1 MSKDE
6 EAPKLQIDSNWK
18 AEAQAEK
25 ERLAK
30 QEQEQEKEKEK
41 GTTGTSG
48 REHPP
53 EADFKSLMGVL
64 ASQAIMSLGAL
75 GDPKTGRVVID
86 LEGARF
92 SIELLSVLE
101 EKTRGNLTDEEAKEI
116 AQVLAELR
124 NRFVQ
129 ITHMVAQQA
138 PPPGAVSTPGV
149 PGPESAPSAAK
160 G

>member
-30 QEQEQEKEKEK
+30 QEQEKEKEK
-41 GTTGTSG
+41 ATTGTSG
-48 REHPP
+48 RERPP

-101 EKTRGNLTDEEAKEI
+101 EKTKGNLTDEEAKEI

-138 PPPGAVSTPGV
+138 PPPSAVSTPGV

>member
-1 MSKDE
+1 MSQDE
-6 EAPKLQIDSNWK
+6 ETPKLQIGSNWK

-30 QEQEQEKEKEK
+30 QDQAKAK
-41 GTTGTSG
+41 TGASG
-48 REHPP
+48 RERPP

-64 ASQAIMSLGAL
+64 ASQAILSLGAI

-92 SIELLSVLE
+92 SIELLGVLE
-101 EKTRGNLTDEEAKEI
+101 EKTTGNLADEEAKEI

-138 PPPGAVSTPGV
+138 PPPGAGPTPADV
-149 PGPESAPSAAK
+149 PGPESTPSAAK
-160 G
+160 GG

>member
-6 EAPKLQIDSNWK
+6 ETPKLQIDSSWK

-30 QEQEQEKEKEK
+30 QEQAKVK
-41 GTTGTSG
+41 TGASG
-48 REHPP
+48 RERPP
-53 EADFKSLMGVL
+53 EADFKSLMGIL
-64 ASQAIMSLGAL
+64 ASQAIMSLGAI

-86 LEGARF
+86 LESARF
-92 SIELLSVLE
+92 SIELLGVLE

-138 PPPGAVSTPGV
+138 PPPGAGPTPGNV

-160 G
+160 GG

>member
-6 EAPKLQIDSNWK
+6 ETPKLQIDSNWK

-30 QEQEQEKEKEK
+30 QEQEK
-41 GTTGTSG
+41 GKATTGTSG
-48 REHPP
+48 RERPP

-138 PPPGAVSTPGV
+138 PPPSAVSTPGV

>member
-6 EAPKLQIDSNWK
+6 ETPKLQIDSNWK

-30 QEQEQEKEKEK
+30 QEQAK
-41 GTTGTSG
+41 TGAPG
-48 REHPP
+48 RERPP
-53 EADFKSLMGVL
+53 EADFKSLMGIL

-92 SIELLSVLE
+92 SIELLGVLE

-138 PPPGAVSTPGV
+138 PPPGAGPTAGNV
-149 PGPESAPSAAK
+149 PGPESAPSTAK
-160 G
+160 GG

>member
-6 EAPKLQIDSNWK
+6 ETPKLQIDSNWK

-30 QEQEQEKEKEK
+30 QEQEKEKA
-41 GTTGTSG
+41 TTGTSA
-48 REHPP
+48 RERPP

-101 EKTRGNLTDEEAKEI
+101 EKTKGNLTDEEAKEI

>member
-6 EAPKLQIDSNWK
+6 ETPKLQIDSNWK

-30 QEQEQEKEKEK
+30 QEQAKAK
-41 GTTGTSG
+41 TGASG
-48 REHPP
+48 RERLP

-92 SIELLSVLE
+92 SIELLGVLE

-116 AQVLAELR
+116 TQVLAELR

-138 PPPGAVSTPGV
+138 PPPGAVPTPGV

-160 G
+160 RG

>member
-1 MSKDE
+1 MSQDE
-6 EAPKLQIDSNWK
+6 ETPKLQIDSNWK

-30 QEQEQEKEKEK
+30 QEQAKAK
-41 GTTGTSG
+41 TGTSG

-64 ASQAIMSLGAL
+64 ASQAILSLGAL

-92 SIELLSVLE
+92 SIELLGVLE

-138 PPPGAVSTPGV
+138 PPPGAGPAPGV
-149 PGPESAPSAAK
+149 PGPESAPSTAK
-160 G
+160 GG